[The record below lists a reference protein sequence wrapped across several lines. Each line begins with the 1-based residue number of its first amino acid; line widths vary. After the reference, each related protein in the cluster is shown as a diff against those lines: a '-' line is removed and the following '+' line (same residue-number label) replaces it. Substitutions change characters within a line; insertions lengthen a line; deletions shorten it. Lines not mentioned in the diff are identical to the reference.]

1 MFVYQPIFNMLQLKI
16 NKGTEYI
23 IGLKSKGVYNSK
35 LITLHGVFLPNVKC
49 FEDKIWILS
58 FF

>member
-1 MFVYQPIFNMLQLKI
+1 MFVNQPIFNMLQLKI

-23 IGLKSKGVYNSK
+23 IGLKSKGLYNSK

-49 FEDKIWILS
+49 FEDKI
-58 FF
+58 